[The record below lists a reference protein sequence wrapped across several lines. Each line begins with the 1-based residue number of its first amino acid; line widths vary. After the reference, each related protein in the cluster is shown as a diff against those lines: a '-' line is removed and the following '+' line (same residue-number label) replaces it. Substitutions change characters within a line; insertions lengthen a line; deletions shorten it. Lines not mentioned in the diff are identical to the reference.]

1 MLTEKP
7 WKLDPVLVLGLG
19 LMTSMA
25 LGNSVA
31 GLLRRGQEES
41 LVALMIGTLSFHG
54 VLLVLTGAF
63 LRVHRVGWSEAFGF
77 QAPRA
82 ERALLLAFGTAI
94 LLLPITW
101 LLGLVSAKVMTL
113 IHLDPVA
120 QKAVTTVQQTV
131 QVGPRLYL
139 AFMAIVIAPV
149 AEEIL
154 FRGIGYPFL
163 KTVLKPNAFPDL
175 ASRVRARLYPWALQ
189 KLGRRPALWVRGILC
204 RQLRRPW
211 PIQAALV
218 TSLLFGMIH
227 LNLMTFVPLTVLGVT
242 LVWLYEVTGNL
253 LAPILAHSV
262 FNLANFFFL
271 VVVQVTR

>member
-25 LGNSVA
+25 FGNSVA
-31 GLLRRGQEES
+31 WLLRRGQEES
-41 LVALMIGTLSFHG
+41 FVALVIGTLSFHG
-54 VLLVLTGAF
+54 VLLVLTGLF
-63 LRVHRVGWSEAFGF
+63 LRAHRIRWSEAFGF

-82 ERALLLAFGTAI
+82 ERALLLAFGVAI

-101 LLGLVSAKVMTL
+101 LLGFFSAKLMTW

-120 QKAVTTVQQTV
+120 QQAVTTLQQTV

-139 AFMAIVIAPV
+139 GFFAIVLAPV

-154 FRGIGYPFL
+154 FRGIVYPFL
-163 KTVLKPNAFPDL
+163 KTGLGGNAFPGI
-175 ASRVRARLYPWALQ
+175 AFRIRARLYPWVLQ
-189 KLGRRPALWVRGILC
+189 KIGRRPALWTRGILC
-204 RQLRRPW
+204 RQLRQPW

-218 TSLLFGMIH
+218 TSLLFGVIH
-227 LNLMTFVPLTVLGVT
+227 LNLMTFVPLTVLGIA

-253 LAPILAHSV
+253 LAPILAHSL
-262 FNLANFFFL
+262 FNLANFFLL
-271 VVVQVTR
+271 VVVQMTP